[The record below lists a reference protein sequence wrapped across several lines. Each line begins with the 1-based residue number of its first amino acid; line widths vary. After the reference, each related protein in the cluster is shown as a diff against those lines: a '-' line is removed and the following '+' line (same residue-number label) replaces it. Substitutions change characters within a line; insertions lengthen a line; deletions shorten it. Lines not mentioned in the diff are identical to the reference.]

1 MQNVNHTEFPV
12 AFRMLLQEE
21 GKKFDIGDSGKFLKK
36 NSGDEEVVGFLNWV
50 FPYAKSLKA
59 SDVSVTK
66 TWKSLMNGSFLA
78 SQP

>member
-36 NSGDEEVVGFLNWV
+36 KFRRRRSCRLSELGIPLR
-50 FPYAKSLKA
+50 KIS
-59 SDVSVTK
+59 
-66 TWKSLMNGSFLA
+66 
-78 SQP
+78 

>member
-36 NSGDEEVVGFLNWV
+36 I
-50 FPYAKSLKA
+50 PA
-59 SDVSVTK
+59 TK
-66 TWKSLMNGSFLA
+66 KLSAF
-78 SQP
+78 